1 MQPKI
6 RDLVRNAARHRTVG
20 LALGAVNQ
28 PYWVARCYGGTD
40 KTTHGYLPLYARY
53 LGGVRM
59 RHNVVVE
66 IGVGNYES
74 PVPGGSLKLWR
85 DYFPRSVVA
94 GIDIS
99 PKVVQLG
106 PRVRFFQADQSSP
119 DDLAFVVASLGGR
132 LDVVIDDGS
141 HVGQHQRASFEAL
154 FPVVSPGGW
163 YVIEDLS
170 TSYWTNYQ
178 GMIPAN
184 STTAVGLLGALVS
197 DTQLDDPV
205 YVDHPDWGPRPEML
219 VHNDVA
225 EVHVHPGIA
234 FIRKAV
240 RAEVPRV

>member
-1 MQPKI
+1 
-6 RDLVRNAARHRTVG
+6 
-20 LALGAVNQ
+20 
-28 PYWVARCYGGTD
+28 
-40 KTTHGYLPLYARY
+40 
-53 LGGVRM
+53 
-59 RHNVVVE
+59 
-66 IGVGNYES
+66 
-74 PVPGGSLKLWR
+74 
-85 DYFPRSVVA
+85 VA

-99 PKVVQLG
+99 PKVVRLG

-141 HVGQHQRASFEAL
+141 HVGQHQRASFESL